1 MNTDNP
7 ATIDES
13 KIPLKRS
20 FGLTTAILLV
30 AGIII
35 GSGVFKKIAPMS
47 AALMDKNYILLAWLL
62 AGIITLLGAF
72 NVAGLATMTD
82 ESGGIYEYLRLSF
95 GNFFSFISGWTA
107 FLIGGSGSIAALAF
121 IFAESVNYLVPLPH
135 LFSSWQ
141 NISIGNFVFPFASAG
156 IKMLAVLAI
165 LLLTGVNI
173 LGAKKGGNL
182 NNLLTASKVGGILL
196 LIVAGLSFSHALP
209 VTNSST
215 VSVSTN
221 IFSGILAAMLSAFW
235 AYDGWFLVGNVS
247 GEIKNPKRNVPI
259 SLVAGVGISIILYVL
274 LNEAFM
280 HVLPL
285 SVLANISEDNIAAL
299 EVAGAIA
306 GNVGVVAIA
315 LLIVVCTFGAL
326 NAIIIA
332 YPRLYY
338 RMAQEKFFPKSFSFV
353 HPRFRTPYL
362 GLIYSMIWSC
372 VLVISGTFDTV
383 TNMIIFTEFFFSG
396 LMAVAVIKMKRKGKI
411 TARVILYPLSPIIFV
426 LFSLALLINTFMVI
440 PKQSAIGLLFILS
453 GVPVYFYYKKRKK
466 MTEITAKITEVTTFE
481 KE

>member
-141 NISIGNFVFPFASAG
+141 KISIGNFVFPFASAG

-426 LFSLALLINTFMVI
+426 LFSLALLINTFIVI

-466 MTEITAKITEVTTFE
+466 ITEITAKITEVTTFE

>member
-1 MNTDNP
+1 MNSDNP
-7 ATIDES
+7 VIIDES

-20 FGLTTAILLV
+20 LGLTTAILLV

-47 AALMDKNYILLAWLL
+47 ATLMDKDYILLAWLL
-62 AGIITLLGAF
+62 AGIITILGSF

-95 GNFFSFISGWTA
+95 GNFFSFMSGWTA
-107 FLIGGSGSIAALAF
+107 FLIAGSGSIAALAF
-121 IFAESVNYLVPLPH
+121 IFSESVNYLVPLPH

-156 IKMLAVLAI
+156 VKMLAVLAI
-165 LLLTGVNI
+165 LFLTGVNI

-182 NNLLTASKVGGILL
+182 NNLLTAAKVGGILL
-196 LIVAGLSFSHALP
+196 LIIAGFSFSHAIPLTGSTP
-209 VTNSST
+209 VST
-215 VSVSTN
+215 VNTN

-247 GEIKNPKRNVPI
+247 GEIKNPKKSVPV
-259 SLVAGVGISIILYVL
+259 SLVAGVGICIILYLL

-285 SVLANISEDNIAAL
+285 QVLANISEDNIAAL
-299 EVAGAIA
+299 EVARAIA

-315 LLIVVCTFGAL
+315 LLIIICTFGAL

-338 RMAQEKFFPKSFSFV
+338 RMAQEKFFPKRFSFV

-372 VLVISGTFDTV
+372 VLVISGTFDTL

-426 LFSLALLINTFMVI
+426 LFSLALLINTFIVM

-466 MTEITAKITEVTTFE
+466 EAEITTKITEVTPL
-481 KE
+481 